1 MGYRSPPSSLTDVI
15 SVIPAHTLNA
25 SFVFLKVGSRA
36 ANLSSISFAS
46 AAFTG
51 AKVVG
56 GEGGE
61 EGEEGDGGG

>member
-1 MGYRSPPSSLTDVI
+1 MKDYRSTPSSLIDLI
-15 SVIPAHTLNA
+15 DLKPAPTLNA

-61 EGEEGDGGG
+61 EGDGGG